1 MGNSC
6 AQDCSILSKE
16 KAGEEA
22 LDLDSEHA
30 STYPVVNSARQ
41 DDLPRL
47 FGSKQALN
55 QEKNAKPSRAS
66 LSSGKASPREDLPV
80 IQEPAPG
87 SCISKSSFGVMALPD
102 DGSIAPFSL
111 RSAAEPSDSHR
122 ELQAEPPCEPVS
134 ELVPG
139 GAEIVQSG
147 TDSADT
153 DVEALKDGARP
164 EPLKEAEVLPERETS
179 PDTELKPAAELKS
192 DSTSYVMA
200 DQAIGPSVEL
210 VFEANGE
217 MKRVILHRKPLGAEF
232 SKGVMG
238 GPTKVRK
245 VHPKSYATELGIKP
259 GWMIK
264 CVGTE
269 DVSKKS
275 LAQAQTTL
283 NNALIVLPVLPGH

>member
-1 MGNSC
+1 M
-6 AQDCSILSKE
+6 
-16 KAGEEA
+16 
-22 LDLDSEHA
+22 
-30 STYPVVNSARQ
+30 
-41 DDLPRL
+41 
-47 FGSKQALN
+47 
-55 QEKNAKPSRAS
+55 
-66 LSSGKASPREDLPV
+66 
-80 IQEPAPG
+80 
-87 SCISKSSFGVMALPD
+87 
-102 DGSIAPFSL
+102 
-111 RSAAEPSDSHR
+111 
-122 ELQAEPPCEPVS
+122 
-134 ELVPG
+134 
-139 GAEIVQSG
+139 
-147 TDSADT
+147 
-153 DVEALKDGARP
+153 
-164 EPLKEAEVLPERETS
+164 
-179 PDTELKPAAELKS
+179 ELKS

-200 DQAIGPSVEL
+200 DQATGPSVEL